1 VTQEAQEQVASM
13 QMQASPRK
21 GWLRSILIV
30 LGTAKTGVLVAAL
43 IGALALNVATLTS
56 VAAFNLLSSAV
67 VAIAGS
73 ITSKPVTVRSR
84 HAAQLDTLK
93 NKHNKDISSIR
104 RQNQKL
110 LADQRK
116 LKKTVKT
123 TTNRVSRRIAK
134 ATARSTGSMAAES
147 IPYIGIGAIIAVT
160 GWEVHDACETM
171 KDLHELDLAFDPDS
185 ANDEEH
191 TEVCGQRV
199 PTKTEIIDSL
209 KKSPSVAWARAKNLV
224 SSAPGLPDLPSW
236 NETVRSARAAWYRV
250 AEFIESML
258 RL

>member
-1 VTQEAQEQVASM
+1 MTQKVQEQVATM
-13 QMQASPRK
+13 QMQASQRK

-67 VAIAGS
+67 GAIAGS
-73 ITSKPVTVRSR
+73 ITNKPVTVRNR
-84 HAAQLDTLK
+84 YAAQLDTLK

-134 ATARSTGSMAAES
+134 ATARSTGSIFAES
-147 IPYIGIGAIIAVT
+147 IPYIGIGAIVAVT
-160 GWEVHDACETM
+160 GWEVTDACDTM
-171 KDLHELDLAFDPDS
+171 KDLHELDVAFNPNA
-185 ANDEEH
+185 ANDTAH
-191 TEVCGQRV
+191 SEVCGQQV
-199 PTKTEIIDSL
+199 PTKAEIVESL
-209 KKSPSVAWARAKNLV
+209 
-224 SSAPGLPDLPSW
+224 
-236 NETVRSARAAWYRV
+236 
-250 AEFIESML
+250 
-258 RL
+258 